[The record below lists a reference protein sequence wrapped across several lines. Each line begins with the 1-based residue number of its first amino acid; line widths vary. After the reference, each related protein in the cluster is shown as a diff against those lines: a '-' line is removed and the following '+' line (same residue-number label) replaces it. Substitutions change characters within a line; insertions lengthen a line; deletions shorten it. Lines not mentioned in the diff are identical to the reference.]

1 MEQHFPEFPLHFI
14 FLPKFFRISFQWFVL
29 RKFDVYPDFLET
41 FPGSF
46 SFKSFV
52 MFGLLESQMLVVS
65 YLHQVIF
72 NENLPF
78 IFVNYRFGYFFFF
91 VNVKAFE
98 HASLLRFYFYYLLIT
113 LTFAHYRTFIIST
126 PPLGTII
133 PYCTSFA
140 MSLVTC
146 PVECLIFHVVF
157 RCFSR
162 I

>member
-1 MEQHFPEFPLHFI
+1 MVRSSEIRRLSRFSGNFPRKYQFQKFCNVWSPRITNVGGILSTPSHLQRKSSFHFCKL
-14 FLPKFFRISFQWFVL
+14 SFWQF
-29 RKFDVYPDFLET
+29 
-41 FPGSF
+41 
-46 SFKSFV
+46 
-52 MFGLLESQMLVVS
+52 
-65 YLHQVIF
+65 
-72 NENLPF
+72 
-78 IFVNYRFGYFFFF
+78 FFFF

-98 HASLLRFYFYYLLIT
+98 HASLLRFYFYYLLIA

-126 PPLGTII
+126 PPLGTIF